1 MDLGAG
7 ASRPSAIEELN
18 DCCGTDVPTI
28 TSINEDCPLKR
39 AITRAKGKKT
49 TRIHIKN
56 NFLCKNSFDISI

>member
-39 AITRAKGKKT
+39 AITSKGKEDNQNPYQKQ
-49 TRIHIKN
+49 
-56 NFLCKNSFDISI
+56 FSM